1 MHFQFSNEV
10 PYLTMISIAVSA
22 RRVFT
27 LPANLPTSKAHFRD
41 FRQTL
46 EYLPYLCLIKTY
58 ARGQY
63 RILYSAAERGVYRVN
78 LYSDIETRFD
88 ESEDALCVTPLKGV
102 PPVASKATL
111 GSLTGQGDY
120 TSRLILRSAGAQT
133 KARYEVRITATL
145 AKPVGLR
152 LIPNPA
158 VRLFVER
165 VVRRRIQEIADV
177 FIQRSIRGLQPR
189 QRNPM

>member
-1 MHFQFSNEV
+1 
-10 PYLTMISIAVSA
+10 MIRIAVSA

-27 LPANLPTSKAHFRD
+27 LPADLPASRAHFRD
-41 FRQTL
+41 FRHML
-46 EYLPYLCLIKTY
+46 EHLPDLCLVKTY
-58 ARGQY
+58 APGQY
-63 RILYSAAERGVYRVN
+63 RILYSAAEGGVYRVD

-88 ESEDALCVTPLKGV
+88 ETEDALCVTPLKGIA
-102 PPVASKATL
+102 PVASKATL

-133 KARYEVRITATL
+133 NARYDVRIAATL
-145 AKPVGLR
+145 AKPVGLK

-177 FIQRSIRGLQPR
+177 FIQRSIRGLQPQ